1 MVASGDAMKPK
12 ISIVALSVAD
22 LGRALAFYRDGL
34 GFPTHNYADG
44 DDYVLLKLEGAWL
57 SLSPRDPALP
67 ALAAG
72 AGGMAMSHNEP
83 SKAGV
88 DAVYALALRVGATP
102 LKPPQ
107 DAPWGG
113 YEAGFADPDGH
124 VWDIAWNPFTDLT

>member
-1 MVASGDAMKPK
+1 MKPK
-12 ISIVALSVAD
+12 ISVVSLSVAD

-44 DDYVLLKLEGAWL
+44 DDFVFLKLEGAWL
-57 SLSPRDPALP
+57 SLSPRNPRAP
-67 ALAAG
+67 VAPAG
-72 AGGMAMSHNEP
+72 AATIGLSHNAP
-83 SKAGV
+83 SKAEV
-88 DAVYALALRVGATP
+88 DAVYALALSVGATP
-102 LKPPQ
+102 VKAPQ